1 MMFTLVAVVS
11 GVILS
16 KLVVMGA
23 GRLLSRYIKNGLRND
38 PNFWQTSPTSAVE
51 DLDAIALHVRATDIY

>member
-1 MMFTLVAVVS
+1 MMSTLVAVVS

-38 PNFWQTSPTSAVE
+38 PNFWQTSRTSAIE